1 MHGDSLYWKYG
12 GILLWTDFWFN
23 MLLKFKA
30 SMPLLANLTF
40 RKGWFLVSVGSPTL
54 TALKSLL
61 EEISKMIP
69 WNRCSADATSV
80 KCKVNVDSY
89 NSCSIFNG
97 REYSLVRT
105 WWKPYCKFTNGR
117 SPWKETSCISGLI
130 ISSWAMT
137 SSSPAVSA
145 KQIQTF
151 TDRHPGLARFP
162 MLSMW
167 SLQPYGAAVPSCR
180 IQ

>member
-40 RKGWFLVSVGSPTL
+40 RKGRFFVSEGSPTL
-54 TALKSLL
+54 PALKSLL

-69 WNRCSADATSV
+69 WSRCSADATPA

-97 REYSLVRT
+97 REYSLVRI
-105 WWKPYCKFTNGR
+105 WWRTSPTFEPQRPTLKPLSLTPNPNRKT
-117 SPWKETSCISGLI
+117 LI
-130 ISSWAMT
+130 LNLNKSLEDNRFNRN
-137 SSSPAVSA
+137 PHA
-145 KQIQTF
+145 KT
-151 TDRHPGLARFP
+151 
-162 MLSMW
+162 
-167 SLQPYGAAVPSCR
+167 
-180 IQ
+180 